1 MSMANEQPA
10 KGGKELT
17 GRKVLAIT
25 VSFFAVILAVNLF
38 MAYKAVGTFPGLEVK
53 NSYVA
58 SQQFNRNL
66 KAQLALEWDV
76 SAAIE
81 GDKIR
86 LDIVDA
92 EGKPVTVGSIDATI
106 GRPTEIVDDQ
116 DLNFERAA
124 LGYYLSDVEELR
136 GGNWYLRLKAYA
148 EDGTLFQQRI
158 TIYIAGR

>member
-1 MSMANEQPA
+1 MSMTNEQPA

-25 VSFFAVILAVNLF
+25 VSFFAVILVVNLF

-58 SQQFNRNL
+58 SQQFNRNQI
-66 KAQLALEWDV
+66 AQLALGWDV
-76 SAAIE
+76 SAAVE
-81 GDKIR
+81 GDQIR
-86 LDIVDA
+86 LDIIDSN
-92 EGKPVTVGSIDATI
+92 GNPVTVGSIDATI

-116 DLNFERAA
+116 TLSFERAS
-124 LGYYLSDVEELR
+124 LGYYLSDVDELR

-148 EDGTLFQQRI
+148 TDGTLFQQRI